1 MLEPYEDT
9 LFLGMGGMHGSYAS
23 NMALTECDL
32 LINLGSRFDDRLASK
47 PDAFAPNAKI
57 VHVDID
63 PSEINK
69 VIHVDLGII
78 ADCKR
83 FLECLNDKNVKT
95 IEHSDW
101 LNIVKI
107 ISRNIHLNLVK
118 KIKYFV
124 SHNKQSNI
132 SAKLQMVKQLLLQTW
147 DNIKCGQLNFI
158 HLKITDNGLQA
169 VV

>member
-1 MLEPYEDT
+1 MIY
-9 LFLGMGGMHGSYAS
+9 
-23 NMALTECDL
+23 
-32 LINLGSRFDDRLASK
+32 LASK

-83 FLECLNDKNVKT
+83 FLECLNDKNVET

-101 LNIVKI
+101 VKHCQ
-107 ISRNIHLNLVK
+107 NNKQKHPFKLGEEDQV
-118 KIKYFV
+118 FW